1 MRYFNSVKRGFLL
14 LQGDLN
20 QLPGGELDQDGAF
33 GDDDCYGRWT
43 VQDQVVVYVKLKAGQ
58 RKCLKWCDTTAD
70 V

>member
-33 GDDDCYGRWT
+33 GDDGCYGGWT
-43 VQDQVVVYVKLKAGQ
+43 VQDQVVAYVKLKAGQ
-58 RKCLKWCDTTAD
+58 RKCLK
-70 V
+70 